1 MLKNQINERSGDG
14 VSVEEFDLWEGD
26 KMRKLFLF
34 EMVVVGSF
42 SCMASDA
49 TNILHQLRSAFS
61 LERRVGP
68 VVTERPLT
76 VDPKALWLYE
86 PVLKLPTPDKA
97 ETNGATI
104 VKRYQQ
110 KSATVCAS
118 ITNEYGRFELEL
130 TSDCRSVYDGLR
142 LVSEGNV
149 RPNGASRSGTT
160 TLRQA
165 YDKICDDCKAAGL
178 RQAKCE
184 ERSFGDANSK
194 LGHAAKT
201 TAFTRS
207 RYLTPTGGAI
217 DAGLHQADNGDETL
231 VIDVTCFG
239 ECLAKASEGE
249 LSAPRFKDD
258 LQYARE
264 TNFWNTLR
272 STFSLTRRKY
282 DPTCKG
288 ASFHSASNGV
298 RTWAPPDVWVGDPF
312 WYDDRNI
319 YLAITN
325 DLGYFSTHLY
335 SILQPHGIYDSLSLS
350 ALGYDDPES
359 GRVHGKYT
367 MMEIF
372 EKFEAE
378 CRAVGLKCKFSKDG
392 MLGENGTIV
401 PAGTP
406 GASPEFAIRCVRYS
420 FLDGSS
426 FGLSVIYVAKDPAKE
441 DKASMQISIG
451 CVDRIQRKLRHK
463 RRWENENYQALSV
476 SGGRGLL
483 AVTSNSVARAEKEM
497 NLGGIYPEIL
507 RGHLLNKMQLER
519 INEQTA
525 ARLAMLTPEQKER
538 FEKYL
543 AATTSTN
550 ALRKISVQTVPF
562 QESGVI
568 RRRGLPRLLRS
579 PGSRLRTPDEKRRQD
594 AHEPQ
599 GQSPGDSM

>member
-1 MLKNQINERSGDG
+1 
-14 VSVEEFDLWEGD
+14 
-26 KMRKLFLF
+26 MRKLFLF

-49 TNILHQLRSAFS
+49 TNIVHQLRSAFS
-61 LERRVGP
+61 LKRRVGP

-76 VDPKALWLYE
+76 VDPEDLWLYE
-86 PVLKLPTPDKA
+86 PVLKIPMPDKA
-97 ETNGATI
+97 ETNGASI
-104 VKRYQQ
+104 IKRYQH

-149 RPNGASRSGTT
+149 GPNGASRSGTT

-165 YDKICDDCKAAGL
+165 YDKVCDDCKAAGL

-194 LGHAAKT
+194 LGHTAKT
-201 TAFTRS
+201 TAFRRS
-207 RYLTPTGGAI
+207 RYLSPTGCAI
-217 DAGLHQADNGDETL
+217 DAGLHQADNGDEML
-231 VIDVTCFG
+231 VIDVSCFG
-239 ECLAKASEGE
+239 ECLAKTSEE
-249 LSAPRFKDD
+249 QLTAPLFKDD
-258 LQYARE
+258 LQHARE

-282 DPTCKG
+282 DPTWSG
-288 ASFHSASNGV
+288 SSFHSASNGV
-298 RTWAPPDVWVGDPF
+298 RTWTPPDIWVGDPF
-312 WYDDRNI
+312 WYDDRNV

-325 DLGYFSTHLY
+325 DLGYFSANLCSIFQTH
-335 SILQPHGIYDSLSLS
+335 GVYDSLCLT
-350 ALGYDDPES
+350 ALGRDDPQS

-372 EKFEAE
+372 EKLDAE
-378 CRAVGLKCKFSKDG
+378 CRAAGLKCELSKDG
-392 MLGENGTIV
+392 MRGENGTIV

-406 GASPEFAIRCVRYS
+406 DASPEFATRYVRYS
-420 FLDGSS
+420 FLDGSF
-426 FGLSVIYVAKDPAKE
+426 FGMSVIYVAKDPAKE
-441 DKASMQISIG
+441 DKASLQIDIG
-451 CVDRIQRKLRHK
+451 CGERIQRIQRRK
-463 RRWENENYQALSV
+463 RRWENENYQSLSV

-483 AVTSNSVARAEKEM
+483 AVTSNSVAQAEKEM
-497 NLGGIYPEIL
+497 SLGGIYPEIL

-550 ALRKISVQTVPF
+550 ALRKISAQAVPF
-562 QESGVI
+562 QGSGAI
-568 RRRGLPRLLRS
+568 PRRSIHRLLRS

-594 AHEPQ
+594 APEPQ
-599 GQSPGDSM
+599 GQRSGDSM

>member
-1 MLKNQINERSGDG
+1 
-14 VSVEEFDLWEGD
+14 
-26 KMRKLFLF
+26 MRKLFLF

-49 TNILHQLRSAFS
+49 TNIVHQLRSAFS
-61 LERRVGP
+61 LKRRVGP
-68 VVTERPLT
+68 VVTERPLM
-76 VDPKALWLYE
+76 VDPEALWLYE
-86 PVLKLPTPDKA
+86 PVLKHPKPD
-97 ETNGATI
+97 EVVTNGASI
-104 VKRYQQ
+104 IKCSQL
-110 KSATVCAS
+110 KSATVRAS

-130 TSDCRSVYDGLR
+130 TSDCWSMYDGLR

-149 RPNGASRSGTT
+149 GPNGASRSGTT

-184 ERSFGDANSK
+184 EGSFGDANSK

-201 TAFTRS
+201 TAFRRS
-207 RYLTPTGGAI
+207 RYLTPMGCAI
-217 DAGLHQADNGDETL
+217 DAGLHQADNGDEML
-231 VIDVTCFG
+231 VIDVSCFG
-239 ECLAKASEGE
+239 ECLAKTSEKR
-249 LSAPRFKDD
+249 LTAFKDN
-258 LQYARE
+258 LQHARE

-282 DPTCKG
+282 DPTCSG
-288 ASFHSASNGV
+288 DSFHSASNGV
-298 RTWAPPDVWVGDPF
+298 RTWAPPDIWVGDPF
-312 WYDDRNI
+312 WYDDRNV

-325 DLGYFSTHLY
+325 DLGYFSANLCSIFQTH
-335 SILQPHGIYDSLSLS
+335 GVYDSLCLT
-350 ALGYDDPES
+350 ALGRDDPQS

-372 EKFEAE
+372 EKLDAE
-378 CRAVGLKCKFSKDG
+378 CRAAGLKCELSKDG
-392 MLGENGTIV
+392 MRGENGTIV

-406 GASPEFAIRCVRYS
+406 DASPEFATRYVRYS

-426 FGLSVIYVAKDPAKE
+426 FGMSVSYVAEDPAKE
-441 DKASMQISIG
+441 DKASLQIDIG
-451 CVDRIQRKLRHK
+451 CVERIQLMQRRK
-463 RRWENENYQALSV
+463 RRWENENYQALRV
-476 SGGRGLL
+476 RGGRALL
-483 AVTSNSVARAEKEM
+483 ALTSNFVVRAENEM

-562 QESGVI
+562 QESGII
-568 RRRGLPRLLRS
+568 RRRGRPRLLRS